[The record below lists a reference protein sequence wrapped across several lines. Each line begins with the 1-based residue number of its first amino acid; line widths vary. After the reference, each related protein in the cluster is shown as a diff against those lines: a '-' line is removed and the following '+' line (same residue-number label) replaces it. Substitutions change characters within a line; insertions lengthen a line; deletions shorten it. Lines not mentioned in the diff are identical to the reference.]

1 MPSTSAPAKR
11 KERSL
16 SSLVVSTPKV
26 PIQTGL
32 TGRRTKA
39 NARKRVAA
47 FRGCSFSV
55 EENLKKEDFAEGHP
69 SGSSSHDSLNK
80 INQSKQQVKE
90 AGERF
95 LMVISCNL
103 QT

>member
-1 MPSTSAPAKR
+1 MPSTSPPAKR

-26 PIQTGL
+26 PMQTSL

-39 NARKRVAA
+39 TAWKRVAA

-55 EENLKKEDFAEGHP
+55 DEPLKKEDFAEDHP
-69 SGSSSHDSLNK
+69 SGSSSPDSLNK
-80 INQSKQQVKE
+80 ISQNKKQVKE
-90 AGERF
+90 AVERF
-95 LMVISCNL
+95 FMVILCKL